1 MSTRIKNIPPC
12 SPQPAAP
19 LAFVDLC
26 VELQHAGM
34 SCLEK
39 VALLKCEVVPTPGR
53 IVYLHTATLETRL
66 SGLAPVIFSAV
77 DATTHLQIAQ
87 AYFAMTSAAALS
99 FAEFAARSF
108 PFPIV
113 EFRSRKV
120 TPFHNPEN
128 DRPHRDFRALI
139 GERGYLH
146 SFVETRSSDALFSIT
161 SKMVFG
167 ASTAGSALPA
177 STHELQRDLTRFVF
191 YHNNLRSI
199 SWLKGKTPVQKLR
212 TFTGFRG
219 MRSFSPWDE
228 CEDGYVPSGLRSSK
242 AGNLP
247 NAPDNDSHTGH
258 IEQFINGEE
267 HETDSCHRR

>member
-1 MSTRIKNIPPC
+1 MSTRIKQIRPR

-19 LAFVDLC
+19 LALGGLC
-26 VELQHAGM
+26 MELQHAGL
-34 SCLEK
+34 SCLK
-39 VALLKCEVVPTPGR
+39 RIALLSGEVARTPGQ
-53 IVYLHTATLETRL
+53 IIYLHTATLGTRL

-99 FAEFAARSF
+99 FAEFVARSF

-128 DRPHRDFRALI
+128 ERPHRDFRAVI

-167 ASTAGSALPA
+167 GLSAGLAFPS

-191 YHNNLRSI
+191 YHNNLRSTP
-199 SWLKGKTPVQKLR
+199 WLKGKTPVQKLR
-212 TFTGFRG
+212 TFTGFKG
-219 MRSFSPWDE
+219 IRSFSPRDE
-228 CEDGYVPSGLRSSK
+228 CEEGYVPAGLRSSK
-242 AGNLP
+242 AGDFP
-247 NAPDNDSHTGH
+247 NSPDTDSHTAH
-258 IEQFINGEE
+258 IEQLINGEE